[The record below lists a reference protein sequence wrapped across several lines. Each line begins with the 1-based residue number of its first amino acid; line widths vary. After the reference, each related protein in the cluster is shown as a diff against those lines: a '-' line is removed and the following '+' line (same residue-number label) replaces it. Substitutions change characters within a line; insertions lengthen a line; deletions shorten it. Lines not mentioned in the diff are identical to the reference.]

1 MERFSFTK
9 IQAES
14 ILEMRLRRLQGL
26 EREKLQDE
34 YNSLIKEIARLKE
47 ILGNERL
54 ILNIIKEELI
64 EIKEKFGDDRR
75 TEIKPNFDEIEIEE
89 LIKEEDVV
97 ITLTKTRLHQENPF

>member
-1 MERFSFTK
+1 MERFGFTK

-26 EREKLQDE
+26 EREKLQEE

-54 ILNIIKEELI
+54 ILNIIKEET
-64 EIKEKFGDDRR
+64 FW
-75 TEIKPNFDEIEIEE
+75 N
-89 LIKEEDVV
+89 
-97 ITLTKTRLHQENPF
+97 